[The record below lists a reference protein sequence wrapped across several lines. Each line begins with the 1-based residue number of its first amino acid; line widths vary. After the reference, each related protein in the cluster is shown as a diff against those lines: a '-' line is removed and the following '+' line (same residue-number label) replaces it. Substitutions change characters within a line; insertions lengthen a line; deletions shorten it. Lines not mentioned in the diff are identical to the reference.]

1 MKQEISSF
9 TSQRKRE
16 TLPKRAYLLAFA
28 AILLSL
34 AFCQVAFTQNVPN
47 YQELYR
53 PQFHF
58 TPAMNWMNDPNGLVD
73 YQGEHHLFYQYNPFG
88 TVWAPTISW
97 GHAVSTDWVHWKELP
112 VAIPATDTVSIF
124 SGSAVVDKKNS
135 SGFGTPGNPPLVA
148 IYCVNYQVA
157 STDPND
163 GSAIPAGTQ
172 AQDIAF
178 STDRGRTWTPY
189 ANNPVLNPLKD
200 PTIDPANFRDPKVF
214 WYEPTQQWIMAVALS
229 SQHMI
234 GFYSSTDLKN
244 WIKLSDFGPA
254 NAVGGVW
261 ECPDLFELPV
271 DGGSGHEHRMPWE
284 DRDQWK
290 KPGKNKWVLVVNVN
304 PGAVAGGSGA
314 QYFLGEFDGQQFTA
328 EDVIDPTVPPPGTLF
343 QNFEGS
349 PTFAGLGWTA
359 TGDFVGKGPA
369 TGNLPGQGGVS
380 GFLGKQ
386 LANTFFQV
394 VLPDGTLSN
403 GDFSEG
409 TITSPTF
416 TVQKKYINFL
426 VGGGNH
432 PHDPAT
438 SDAPQ
443 PPGDLLFPGADLEPT
458 VPGTTT
464 YEQLGWT
471 ATGDLVNQPVAT
483 GAIGGQQAV
492 SGFEGK
498 GLINTFVSGSDQ
510 AQGTLT
516 SPAFKIN
523 KPYINFLIGG
533 GNHPYPGNN
542 DATAVLLLVGGK
554 VVNSADGQANEALNW
569 VSFNVS
575 QYIGQIGQIEIVD
588 QNSGGWG
595 HINADEF
602 LAADS
607 PAHPTSTETTVNLVI
622 GGNIV
627 RSSTGPNSE
636 QLSWNNWN
644 VAQFTGQQAQ
654 IEIIDKNNGGFGHI
668 LVDDIYFSD
677 VPKEQ
682 ANWID
687 WGRDFYAVNS
697 WNNRPDNE
705 RRWVAWM
712 NNWDYGTSIP
722 TSPWRSAQSIPRDV
736 RLETIDEKVQLV
748 QKPIPELTELREGN
762 SCNNQNGLISAG
774 TTPLGT
780 RGKALEIIA
789 EFKVGTASQFGFK
802 VRTGSGEETLVGYDA
817 PAGQLFVDRSK
828 SGQVAFSS
836 LFPSRE
842 TAPLSAKEGRVKLHL
857 FVDWSSVEVF
867 GDAGQVCITDQIF
880 PMASSDGLALF
891 ANGGN
896 ARLVSLQIWPLRSIW
911 DRR

>member
-1 MKQEISSF
+1 MKV
-9 TSQRKRE
+9 
-16 TLPKRAYLLAFA
+16 PVLLGIA
-28 AILLSL
+28 ALTTALVQPHPAL
-34 AFCQVAFTQNVPN
+34 AQAQAT
-47 YQELYR
+47 YQEPYR
-53 PQFHF
+53 PQYHY
-58 TPAMNWMNDPNGLVD
+58 TPAKNWMNDPNGLVD
-73 YQGEHHLFYQYNPFG
+73 YKGEHHMFYQYNPFG
-88 TVWAPTISW
+88 TTWAPTISW

-112 VAIPATDTVSIF
+112 VAIPATSTIGIF
-124 SGSAVVDKKNS
+124 SGSAVVDKNNS

-148 IYCVNYQVA
+148 IYCVAYFAA
-157 STDPND
+157 STDPKD
-163 GSAIPAGTQ
+163 GSVIPAGTQ

-189 ANNPVLNPLKD
+189 ANNPVINPLKD
-200 PTIDPANFRDPKVF
+200 PSIDPTNFRDPKVF
-214 WYEPTQQWIMAVALS
+214 WYDPGQEWIMAVALS
-229 SQHMI
+229 SQHI
-234 GFYSSTDLKN
+234 IRFYSSTDLKT
-244 WIKLSDFGPA
+244 WTKLSDFGPA

-261 ECPDLFELPV
+261 ECPDLFQLPV
-271 DGGSGHEHRMPWE
+271 GGGSGHEENVQSE
-284 DRDQWK
+284 DGDEWK
-290 KPGKNKWVLVVNVN
+290 KPANSKWVLVVNLN
-304 PGAVAGGSGA
+304 PGSVAGGSGA
-314 QYFLGEFDGQQFTA
+314 QYFIGNFDGKQFTA
-328 EDVIDPTVPPPGTLF
+328 EDIIDPTIPPPGTLF
-343 QNFEGS
+343 QDFEGS
-349 PTFAGLGWTA
+349 TTFAGLGWTA

-386 LANTFFQV
+386 LLNTFFQV
-394 VLPDGTLSN
+394 LLPNGTLSG

-416 TVQKKYINFL
+416 TVNKKYINLL

-432 PHDPAT
+432 PHDPTT

-443 PPGDLLFPGADLEPT
+443 PPGVLLFPHADIEPT

-464 YEQLGWT
+464 YEQLGFA
-471 ATGDLVNQPVAT
+471 ATGGLVNQPVAT
-483 GAIGGQQAV
+483 GAIGGQQPV
-492 SGFEGK
+492 SGFEGV
-498 GLINTFVSGSDQ
+498 GLINTFTNGSDQ

-516 SPAFKIN
+516 SPAFTITHR
-523 KPYINFLIGG
+523 YINFLIGG

-542 DATAVLLLVGGK
+542 DATAVVLLVNGK
-554 VVNSADGQANEALNW
+554 AVDSKTGQDNEALNW
-569 VSFNVS
+569 VFFDVS
-575 QYIGQIGQIEIVD
+575 QYQNQQAQIEIVD

-627 RSSTGPNSE
+627 RSATGPNSE
-636 QLSWNNWN
+636 HLSWVAWN
-644 VAQFTGQQAQ
+644 VAEFAGQQAQ

-668 LVDDIYFSD
+668 LVDDIYFSE
-677 VPKEQ
+677 VPKEL

-687 WGRDFYAVNS
+687 WGKDFYAVNS
-697 WNNRPDNE
+697 WNNLPDNQ
-705 RRWVAWM
+705 RRWIAWM
-712 NNWDYGTSIP
+712 NNWDYGGSIP
-722 TSPWRSAQSIPRDV
+722 TSPWRSAMSIPREV
-736 RLETIDEKVQLV
+736 KLETLDEKVQLV
-748 QKPIPELTELREGN
+748 QKPISELRELRQGE

-774 TTPLGT
+774 TTALGT

-802 VRTGSGEETLVGYDA
+802 VRTGSGEETLVGYDV
-817 PAGQLFVDRSK
+817 PAGQVFVDRTK

-842 TAPLSAKEGRVKLHL
+842 TAPLSAENGRVKLHI

-880 PMASSDGLALF
+880 PMPSSDGLALF